1 MTNMGKI
8 GFIGG
13 GNMAEALI
21 KGLLAGGAKAE
32 QIMASEP
39 SDARREHLSEAYG
52 VALGADN
59 QQVLKSC
66 EIVVLAIKPQIAAE
80 VLEEIAPAYAEDKLI
95 VSILAGVTCATIEHY
110 FSGKPRVV
118 RVMPNT
124 PALVGEGAS
133 TICRGHYAGADDMA
147 VVKQLFE
154 TVGRVEL
161 IDERQMDA
169 ATGLSGSGPAYVYTV
184 IEALADGGVREGL
197 RRDIAHALA
206 VQTVVGAA
214 LMVRETGEHP
224 AILRDRVCSPGG
236 TAITGVSTLERKGL
250 RTTLMEAVSAAA
262 ERSRELGGSKGD
274 K

>member
-1 MTNMGKI
+1 MTNVRKI

-21 KGLLAGGAKAE
+21 KGLLAGGFSTDR
-32 QIMASEP
+32 IMASEP
-39 SDARREHLSEAYG
+39 SEMRREHLAEEYG
-52 VALGADN
+52 IELTVDN
-59 QQVLKSC
+59 VELLQKC
-66 EIVVLAIKPQIAAE
+66 EIIVLSIKPQIADE
-80 VLEEIAPAYAEDKLI
+80 VLEEVSSSYTNEKLL
-95 VSILAGVTCATIEHY
+95 VSILAGVSCSQIEKHLV
-110 FSGKPRVV
+110 GKPRVV

-133 TICRGHYAGADDMA
+133 AICCGHNSTKEDLAL
-147 VVKQLFE
+147 VKQLFE
-154 TVGRVEL
+154 SVGKVQI

-169 ATGLSGSGPAYVYTV
+169 VTGLSGSGPAYIYTV

-197 RRDIAHALA
+197 RRDVAHALA

-236 TAITGVSTLERKGL
+236 TAITGVSTLEKKGL

-262 ERSRELGGSKGD
+262 NRSRELGGK
-274 K
+274 

>member
-1 MTNMGKI
+1 MTNIEKI

-13 GNMAEALI
+13 GNMAEAII
-21 KGLLAGGAKAE
+21 KGLLEATLPAAKILVA
-32 QIMASEP
+32 EP
-39 SDARREHLSEAYG
+39 SDPRREHLQEAYG
-52 VALGADN
+52 VAVTSENLDVVR
-59 QQVLKSC
+59 QC
-66 EIVVLAIKPQIAAE
+66 EVVVLAVKPQIADE
-80 VLEEIAPAYAEDKLI
+80 VISGFAGSWRRECLLI
-95 VSILAGVTCATIEHY
+95 SILAGTSCAQIEKH
-110 FSGKPRVV
+110 FDGELRLA

-124 PALVGEGAS
+124 PALVGEGA
-133 TICRGHYAGADDMA
+133 TAICRGHHAGHDDLML
-147 VVKQLFE
+147 VRHLFE
-154 TVGRVEL
+154 TVGQVQL

-169 ATGLSGSGPAYVYTV
+169 VTGLSGSGPAYVYTI

-236 TAITGVSTLERKGL
+236 TAITGVSTLEKNGL

-262 ERSRELGGSKGD
+262 KRSRELGGD
-274 K
+274 A

>member
-1 MTNMGKI
+1 MTNVHRI

-21 KGLLAGGAKAE
+21 KGLLAGAFPAE
-32 QIMASEP
+32 RIMASEP
-39 SDARREHLSEAYG
+39 SEVRREHLAEAYG
-52 VALGADN
+52 IELTSDN
-59 QQVLKSC
+59 LELICKS
-66 EIVVLAIKPQIAAE
+66 EIVVLAIKPQIVAE
-80 VLEEIAPAYAEDKLI
+80 VLDEIAGGYSEDKLV
-95 VSILAGVTCATIEHY
+95 VSILAGTSCASIEKY
-110 FSGKPRVV
+110 FQGAPRVV

-133 TICRGHYAGADDMA
+133 AICRGHSASQEDLQQ
-147 VVKQLFE
+147 VSKLFE
-154 TVGRVEL
+154 AVGKVQV

-169 ATGLSGSGPAYVYTV
+169 VTGLSGSGPAFIYTV

-214 LMVRETGEHP
+214 LMVRETGVHP
-224 AILRDRVCSPGG
+224 AILRDQVCSPGG
-236 TAITGVSTLERKGL
+236 TAIAGISTLEKNGL

-262 ERSRELGGSKGD
+262 ARSRELGGS
-274 K
+274 

>member
-1 MTNMGKI
+1 MTSNIERI

-13 GNMAEALI
+13 GNMAEAII
-21 KGLLAGGAKAE
+21 KGLLEAACPNEK
-32 QIMASEP
+32 IMVAEP
-39 SDARREHLSEAYG
+39 SDLRREHLADAYN
-52 VALGADN
+52 VTVTSDN
-59 QQVLKSC
+59 LEVVRQC
-66 EIVVLAIKPQIAAE
+66 EVVVLAIKPQIADE
-80 VLEEIAPAYAEDKLI
+80 VISGFASACNKETLL
-95 VSILAGVTCATIEHY
+95 VSILAGISCAMIEEH
-110 FSGKPRVV
+110 FDFAARVV

-124 PALVGEGAS
+124 PALVGEGA
-133 TICRGHYAGADDMA
+133 TAICQGHNSSHDDLML
-147 VVKQLFE
+147 VRHLFE
-154 TVGRVEL
+154 TVGQVQQ

-169 ATGLSGSGPAYVYTV
+169 VTGLSGSGPAYVYTI

-236 TAITGVSTLERKGL
+236 TAITGVSTLENKGL

-262 ERSRELGGSKGD
+262 NRSRELGD
-274 K
+274 A

>member
-1 MTNMGKI
+1 MTNVQKI

-21 KGLLAGGAKAE
+21 KGLLASGFPLE
-32 QIMASEP
+32 RIMASEP
-39 SDARREHLSEAYG
+39 SELRRDHLAEEFGIELTIDNTEVMQKSE
-52 VALGADN
+52 
-59 QQVLKSC
+59 
-66 EIVVLAIKPQIAAE
+66 IIVLAIKPQIADE
-80 VLEEIAPAYAEDKLI
+80 VLEEVSSSYTNDKLL
-95 VSILAGVTCATIEHY
+95 VSILAGVSCAQIERHLVG
-110 FSGKPRVV
+110 SPRVV

-124 PALVGEGAS
+124 PALVGEAAS
-133 TICRGHYAGADDMA
+133 AICRGHNSSKEDLAL
-147 VVKQLFE
+147 VKQLLE
-154 TVGRVEL
+154 SVGKVQV

-169 ATGLSGSGPAYVYTV
+169 ATGLSGSGPAYIYTV

-197 RRDIAHALA
+197 RRDVAHALA

-236 TAITGVSTLERKGL
+236 TAITGVSTLENKGL

-262 ERSRELGGSKGD
+262 NRSRELGGS
-274 K
+274 

>member
-1 MTNMGKI
+1 MTNIEKI

-13 GNMAEALI
+13 GNMAEAII
-21 KGLLAGGAKAE
+21 KGLLEAALPAE
-32 QIMASEP
+32 KILVAEP
-39 SDARREHLSEAYG
+39 SDPRRQHLTDAYG
-52 VALGADN
+52 IPVTSENLDVIA
-59 QQVLKSC
+59 QC
-66 EIVVLAIKPQIAAE
+66 EVVLLAVKPQIADEVIGGFAGNWRAE
-80 VLEEIAPAYAEDKLI
+80 SLLI
-95 VSILAGVTCATIEHY
+95 SILAGTSCAHIEKH
-110 FSGKPRVV
+110 FDGELRLV

-124 PALVGEGAS
+124 PALVGEGA
-133 TICRGHYAGADDMA
+133 TAICRGHHASHEDVML
-147 VVKQLFE
+147 VRHLFE
-154 TVGRVEL
+154 TVGQVQL

-169 ATGLSGSGPAYVYTV
+169 VTGLSGSGPAYVYTI

-236 TAITGVSTLERKGL
+236 TAITGVSTLEKNGL

-262 ERSRELGGSKGD
+262 KRSRELGGD
-274 K
+274 D

>member
-1 MTNMGKI
+1 MNKVQKI

-21 KGLLAGGAKAE
+21 KGLISGGFAAE
-32 QIMASEP
+32 RIMASEP
-39 SDARREHLSEAYG
+39 SEDRREHLNAAY
-52 VALGADN
+52 AIDLTTDN
-59 QQVLKSC
+59 VELMQRC
-66 EIVVLAIKPQIAAE
+66 EIIVLAIKPQIVDEVLAE
-80 VLEEIAPAYAEDKLI
+80 VAGAYTEEKLL
-95 VSILAGVTCATIEHY
+95 VSILAGVSCAAIEK
-110 FSGKPRVV
+110 FFAGAPRVV

-133 TICRGHYAGADDMA
+133 AICRGHHSSKADLDL
-147 VVKQLFE
+147 VKQLFE
-154 TVGRVEL
+154 AVGKVQI

-169 ATGLSGSGPAYVYTV
+169 ATGLSGSGPAYIYTV

-197 RRDIAHALA
+197 RRDVAHALA

-236 TAITGVSTLERKGL
+236 TAITGVSTLEKKGL

-262 ERSRELGGSKGD
+262 ARSRELGGH
-274 K
+274 

>member
-1 MTNMGKI
+1 MESIGKI

-13 GNMAEALI
+13 GNMAEAII
-21 KGLLAGGAKAE
+21 KGLLAGGLPAE
-32 QIMASEP
+32 RIIASEP
-39 SDARREHLSEAYG
+39 SNERRQHLTDAFSIALVENNLELMAACDLIVLS
-52 VALGADN
+52 
-59 QQVLKSC
+59 
-66 EIVVLAIKPQIAAE
+66 IKPQIAD
-80 VLEEIAPAYAEDKLI
+80 EILDEISGAYDESKLL
-95 VSILAGVTCATIEHY
+95 VSILAGVTSAHIEKY
-110 FSGKPRVV
+110 FQGAARVV

-133 TICRGHYAGADDMA
+133 AISRGHHAS
-147 VVKQLFE
+147 KQDLEIVRLLFE
-154 TVGRVEL
+154 SVGRVEV

-169 ATGLSGSGPAYVYTV
+169 VTGLSGSGPAYVYTV

-236 TAITGVSTLERKGL
+236 TAITGVSTLERNGL

-262 ERSRELGGSKGD
+262 ARSRELGGN
-274 K
+274 

>member
-1 MTNMGKI
+1 MTNIEKI

-13 GNMAEALI
+13 GNMAEAII
-21 KGLLAGGAKAE
+21 KGLLAGG
-32 QIMASEP
+32 MSSSRVVVSEP
-39 SDARREHLSEAYG
+39 SDVRRAHLVEVFGIDLAQSNLE
-52 VALGADN
+52 LMQMCD
-59 QQVLKSC
+59 L
-66 EIVVLAIKPQIAAE
+66 VVFAIKPQIAAE
-80 VLEEIAPAYAEDKLI
+80 VLKEIAGTYDESKLL
-95 VSILAGVTCATIEHY
+95 VSILAGVTSASIEKY
-110 FSGKPRVV
+110 FQGAPRVV

-133 TICRGHYAGADDMA
+133 AICRGDHASEEDLN
-147 VVKQLFE
+147 VVRQLFE
-154 TVGRVEL
+154 TVGIVQV

-169 ATGLSGSGPAYVYTV
+169 VTGLSGSGPAYIYTV

-236 TAITGVSTLERKGL
+236 TAITGVSTLERNGL
-250 RTTLMEAVSAAA
+250 RTTLMEAVSSAAG
-262 ERSRELGGSKGD
+262 RSRELGSK
-274 K
+274 

>member
-1 MTNMGKI
+1 MTNVQKI

-21 KGLLAGGAKAE
+21 KGLLASGFPVE
-32 QIMASEP
+32 RVMASEP
-39 SDARREHLSEAYG
+39 SEMRREHLSDEYSIE
-52 VALGADN
+52 LTLDN
-59 QQVLKSC
+59 TELMKKC
-66 EIVVLAIKPQIAAE
+66 EIIVLSIKPQIAEE
-80 VLEEIAPAYAEDKLI
+80 VLDEVSSSYSDDKLM
-95 VSILAGVTCATIEHY
+95 VSILAGVSSAQIEKH
-110 FSGKPRVV
+110 FNGSPRVV

-124 PALVGEGAS
+124 PALVSEGAS
-133 TICRGHYAGADDMA
+133 AICRGHNSTKEDLAL
-147 VVKQLFE
+147 VKQLFE
-154 TVGRVEL
+154 SVGKVQV

-169 ATGLSGSGPAYVYTV
+169 ATGLSGSGPAYIYTV

-197 RRDIAHALA
+197 RRDVAHALA

-236 TAITGVSTLERKGL
+236 TAITGVSTLEKKGL

-262 ERSRELGGSKGD
+262 NRSRELGGQ
-274 K
+274 